1 MFYFFVLIVS
11 VTPFISKPDFS
22 RASTILMIS
31 SIFLFEIIGKVLAN
45 PKKKIWVSA
54 FAADATAVNHNRI
67 KMRLAN
73 SVSTFF
79 INGKPTDIHGQRK
92 LRNSPS
98 LIIFLEDFFNKNPVF
113 SKELITFT
121 VSFISLF
128 L

>member
-73 SVSTFF
+73 SVS
-79 INGKPTDIHGQRK
+79 INGINGI
-92 LRNSPS
+92 N
-98 LIIFLEDFFNKNPVF
+98 FY
-113 SKELITFT
+113 
-121 VSFISLF
+121 
-128 L
+128 